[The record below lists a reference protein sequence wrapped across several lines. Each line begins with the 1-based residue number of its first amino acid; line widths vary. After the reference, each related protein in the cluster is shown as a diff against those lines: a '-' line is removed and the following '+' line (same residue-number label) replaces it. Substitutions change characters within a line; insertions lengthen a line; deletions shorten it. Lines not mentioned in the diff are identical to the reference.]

1 MKKQTSSFVPALFAA
16 ALLSLA
22 SCGGDPAKAYA
33 DSVRK
38 DSTERANS
46 KPKFED
52 VCTGP
57 NAVAVTIKGY
67 KFGMANDFEAEMANF
82 EVKQSSWNLINDSVA
97 ELTLKNYT
105 AAELAGERHDNQV
118 DINVEFRAKN
128 GKKIEPGVF
137 TTGSDPDRWVQA
149 TMLTAKGKVWFNW
162 LAGMPEVG
170 TVRLNYVDNDKVCG
184 VFALSSEK
192 PENDQIGTVRLNGG
206 FVVGN

>member
-1 MKKQTSSFVPALFAA
+1 MKKHIPFFPAVIAV

-22 SCGGDPAKAYA
+22 SCGGDKTTDTA
-33 DSVRK
+33 DSLRK
-38 DSTERANS
+38 DSTERANN

-52 VCTGP
+52 ICTAP

-67 KFGMANDFEAEMANF
+67 KFGMKSDFAAEMANF

-105 AAELAGERHDNQV
+105 TAELVGDRQDNQV

-128 GKKIEPGVF
+128 GKKIEPGTF

-170 TVRLNYVDNDKVCG
+170 SVKLNYVGDDKVCG

-206 FVVGN
+206 FVAGK